1 MRFQPGKSGNPNGRP
16 KGKRN
21 RNTIEIQQTA
31 KRLLEDPAYQVSLK
45 RRLITGEAGA
55 IETLLYYYAYGKP
68 AERYEDLSPPGRVA
82 LCWDDGPAAYVPA
95 KNGELD
101 HTHNGHAPMLASP
114 VAADDPSEAP
124 ALPASDDLPREQ
136 PINPMRAPT
145 ALPARHDSPPTPRRP
160 AWGPL

>member
-1 MRFQPGKSGNPNGRP
+1 MRFQPGRSGNPNGRP

-68 AERYEDLSPPGRVA
+68 VERYEDLSPLEKVA
-82 LCWDDGPAAYVPA
+82 LCWDDGPTIDVSA
-95 KNGELD
+95 KADE
-101 HTHNGHAPMLASP
+101 NGHGPGNSTRSEP
-114 VAADDPSEAP
+114 VAS
-124 ALPASDDLPREQ
+124 LPEPLPE
-136 PINPMRAPT
+136 PT
-145 ALPARHDSPPTPRRP
+145 VPR
-160 AWGPL
+160 